1 MDSEAPPAY
10 DPANFTQLETD
21 MVRRRL
27 PREQHIA
34 IAIYPG
40 VSLLDLGGPLEAFR
54 VASDFGGAHGRRVN
68 YKCSVVSSRRG
79 QVPTA
84 EGVPL
89 VTESIR
95 SLDRTEIDTL
105 IVPDAFLVEDMTRD
119 GELAALRGTR

>member
-1 MDSEAPPAY
+1 MASRLK
-10 DPANFTQLETD
+10 LE
-21 MVRRRL
+21 RR
-27 PREQHIA
+27 IA
-34 IAIYPG
+34 IAAYPG
-40 VSLLDLGGPLEAFR
+40 VFLLDLGGPLG
-54 VASDFGGAHGRRVN
+54 ASHSASAFGGPRGRRVN